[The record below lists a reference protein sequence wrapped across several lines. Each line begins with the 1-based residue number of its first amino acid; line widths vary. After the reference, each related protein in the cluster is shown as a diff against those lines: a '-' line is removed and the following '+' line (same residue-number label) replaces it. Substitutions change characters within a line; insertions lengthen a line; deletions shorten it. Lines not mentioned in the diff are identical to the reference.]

1 MDKLKCLYELAQREK
16 IEVYSYNLPEN
27 IAGLIVCNNDIKG
40 IAINKNIRSPKEE
53 KCILAEELGHYFTSA
68 GDLRLHKTRDYSKA
82 IEISRQERRA
92 RKWAVE
98 RLIRI
103 QDFIEAFKA
112 GCQNKYE
119 VAEFL
124 DVTEA
129 FLDEA
134 IRIYN
139 EKYGKYK
146 IVDDTWIVYFDPF
159 GVARMDF

>member
-1 MDKLKCLYELAQREK
+1 MDKLMYLYELAEKEK

-27 IAGLIVCNNDIKG
+27 ISGLIVCSNDIKG
-40 IAINKNIRSPKEE
+40 IAINKNIRSYKEE
-53 KCILAEELGHYFTSA
+53 KCILAEELGHYFTSS
-68 GDLRLHKTRDYSKA
+68 GDLQLHKIKNYSKA
-82 IEISRQERRA
+82 IEISREERRA

-98 RLIRI
+98 KLIRI

-112 GCQNKYE
+112 GCRSKYE

-124 DVTEA
+124 DVTEG
-129 FLDEA
+129 FLDIA
-134 IRIYN
+134 IKIYN

-146 IVDDTWIVYFDPF
+146 IVDNTWIVYFDPF